1 MKTTKQLTKKTLF
14 VFKNM
19 SANVQHDETSNIMRT
34 ITTISIRPTT
44 L

>member
-1 MKTTKQLTKKTLF
+1 MKTTKKIIKKTLF
-14 VFKNM
+14 VFKD
-19 SANVQHDETSNIMRT
+19 ANKNAPLDDTGNFLRT